1 MRRILNFMFE
11 EFEII
16 WLTGQPGAG
25 KTSIGKLIHD
35 NVVSNGKRKAVILDG
50 DDIRLLFENKDY
62 SITGR
67 RRNIDFVQKMVDF
80 LIGNDILPIV
90 SLVSPFKD
98 LREST
103 KSIHKTLELYL
114 KCSEIRGR
122 EHFHVEYYEPPS
134 EHFIELDTT
143 GKTEKET
150 FEYLLKQLKS

>member
-1 MRRILNFMFE
+1 MFE
-11 EFEII
+11 EFEVI

-25 KTSIGKLIHD
+25 KTSIGKLIHHH
-35 NVVSNGKRKAVILDG
+35 VITNGKRKAVILDG

-98 LREST
+98 LRETT
-103 KSIHKTLELYL
+103 KSMHKTLELYL
-114 KCSEIRGR
+114 KTDDIRGR
-122 EHFHVEYYEPPS
+122 EHFHVEYYEPPAD
-134 EHFIELDTT
+134 HYIELDTT
-143 GKTEKET
+143 NKSEKET
-150 FEYLLKQLKS
+150 FDYLLKKLKS